1 MTKNTNLTPFL
12 LFFFFV
18 FMAFLFPQCQSTEPV
33 PKFSVEEGWFKANCS
48 SCHGE
53 QMQAFVD
60 RRWKFGNTRAE
71 LFKSI
76 KFGNDSLGMPSWDS
90 LFTDKQIDSLV
101 TYIKYGIDNVDKYK
115 FEETVITSDT
125 FNTDGV
131 SFYLDTVFMG
141 SRVLWG
147 MAFLPG
153 NEMLITSIDGIIYHV
168 DKNRQSKEVEG
179 VPEVKAAGQG
189 GLLDIELHPDF
200 PNNNLI
206 YLSYAAFKEVEGE
219 TLTTTVV
226 DRAVFSDNK
235 LTKVTRIFEALP
247 YLPTRHHY
255 GSRLE
260 FDNEGYLFI
269 SVGDRGRRDDN
280 PQYLNNHCGKVHR
293 VYDDGSIPPDNP
305 FVDDAEAMPSIY
317 AFGIRNPQGMVKHP
331 VTGKIWEHEHG
342 PRGGDEINII
352 RPGSNYG
359 WPEVSYGINYDGTT
373 YTNVLER
380 ADVDPPILY
389 WVPSIAPSGM
399 DFIRSDLYPGWKNQ
413 LLVGSLRFKYLNL
426 CKLDGEKV
434 VKEETLLKNI
444 GRVRDV
450 KTGPDGYIYVSV
462 EDPGRI
468 YRLVP
473 LDN

>member
-1 MTKNTNLTPFL
+1 
-12 LFFFFV
+12 
-18 FMAFLFPQCQSTEPV
+18 
-33 PKFSVEEGWFKANCS
+33 
-48 SCHGE
+48 
-53 QMQAFVD
+53 
-60 RRWKFGNTRAE
+60 
-71 LFKSI
+71 
-76 KFGNDSLGMPSWDS
+76 
-90 LFTDKQIDSLV
+90 
-101 TYIKYGIDNVDKYK
+101 
-115 FEETVITSDT
+115 
-125 FNTDGV
+125 
-131 SFYLDTVFMG
+131 
-141 SRVLWG
+141 
-147 MAFLPG
+147 
-153 NEMLITSIDGIIYHV
+153 
-168 DKNRQSKEVEG
+168 
-179 VPEVKAAGQG
+179 
-189 GLLDIELHPDF
+189 LDIELHPDF
-200 PNNNLI
+200 VNNNLI
-206 YLSYAAFKEVEGE
+206 YISYAAFKEKDGA

-226 DRAVFSDNK
+226 DRAVFSNNK
-235 LTKVTRIFEALP
+235 LTEVTRIFEALP

-260 FDNEGYLFI
+260 FDNQGYLFI

-280 PQYLNNHCGKVHR
+280 PQYLNNHCGKIHR
-293 VYDDGSIPPDNP
+293 VHDDGRIPTDNP
-305 FVDDAEAMPSIY
+305 FVDNEEALPSIY
-317 AFGIRNPQGMVKHP
+317 AFGVRNPQGMVKHP

-352 RPGSNYG
+352 RAGSNYG

-380 ADVDPPILY
+380 ADVDPPLLY

-434 VKEETLLKNI
+434 VREQTLLKNI

-468 YRLVP
+468 FRLVP
-473 LDN
+473 LEK

>member
-1 MTKNTNLTPFL
+1 MFKTNYQTQ
-12 LFFFFV
+12 LFFFLLIV
-18 FMAFLFPQCQSTEPV
+18 STAFLLPRCQSTEPI
-33 PKFSVEEGWFKANCS
+33 PQFSVEENWFQTNCS

-60 RRWKFGNTRAE
+60 RRWKFGTSREE
-71 LFKSI
+71 LFNSI
-76 KFGNDSLGMPSWDS
+76 KYGNDSLGMPSWDS

-101 TYIKYGIDNVDKYK
+101 TYIKFGIDNVDKYK
-115 FEETVITSDT
+115 FEDSTIASDT
-125 FNTDGV
+125 FEAEGF
-131 SFYLDTVFMG
+131 SFYLDTVFSG

-147 MAFLPG
+147 IAFLPD
-153 NEMLITSIDGIIYHV
+153 NEILITSIDGNLYHV
-168 DKNRQSKEVEG
+168 DKNRQSREIEG
-179 VPEVKAAGQG
+179 VPEVKAEGQG
-189 GLLDIELHPDF
+189 GLLDVELHPDF
-200 PNNNLI
+200 VNNKYI
-206 YLSYAAFKEVEGE
+206 YLSYSAFKEEDGQ

-226 DRAVFSDNK
+226 DRAIFSDNK
-235 LTKVTRIFEALP
+235 LTEVTRIFEALP

-293 VYDDGSIPPDNP
+293 VHDDGSIPADNP
-305 FVDDAEAMPSIY
+305 FVDKEGALPSIFAY
-317 AFGIRNPQGMVKHP
+317 GIRNPQGMVKHP

-380 ADVDPPILY
+380 EDVDPPVLY

-399 DFIRSDLYPGWKNQ
+399 DFIKSDLYPGWKNQ

-426 CKLDGEKV
+426 CFLDGEKV
-434 VKEETLLKNI
+434 TREEKLLKNI

-473 LDN
+473 ILK